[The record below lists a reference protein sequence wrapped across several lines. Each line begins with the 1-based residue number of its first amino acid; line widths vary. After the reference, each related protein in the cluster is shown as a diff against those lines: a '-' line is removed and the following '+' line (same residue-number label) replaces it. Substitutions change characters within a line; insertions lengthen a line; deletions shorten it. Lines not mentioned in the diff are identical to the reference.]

1 MKNTFIYL
9 IITTF
14 VLLSCSKKEIF
25 KDKIKLKEHKPIS
38 LNVYDF
44 MLVIHDQSF
53 SMPEYLGFEKK
64 FLTEKLTEWG
74 NKKFKVSG
82 ERNSLSLII
91 KNFSLEKKNIEK
103 YKGLKKIFFSEE
115 RVEYNLNLEL
125 SLKFIDSKTAANTLN
140 LSGNISFFIDDSH
153 SISQKRKFLL
163 ASYNE
168 LINKIDKR
176 LEYELDKEIFSK
188 FRTTL

>member
-14 VLLSCSKKEIF
+14 LLLSCSNKEVL
-25 KDKIKLKEHKPIS
+25 KDKTKLKEYKTIS

-44 MLVIHDQSF
+44 MLVIDNQSF
-53 SMPEYLGFEKK
+53 SMPDYLGFEKN
-64 FLTEKLTEWG
+64 FLIEQLTEWG

-82 ERNSLSLII
+82 ESNSLSLII
-91 KNFSLEKKNIEK
+91 KNFSLEKKNIKK

-125 SLKFIDSKTAANTLN
+125 SLRFLDNLTTTSTLN

-153 SISQKRKFLL
+153 TISQKRKFLL
-163 ASYNE
+163 TSYYE

-176 LEYELDKEIFSK
+176 LEYELDKETFSK
-188 FRTTL
+188 FRATL

>member
-1 MKNTFIYL
+1 MKKAFIYL
-9 IITTF
+9 IITSF
-14 VLLSCSKKEIF
+14 LLISCSNKEVF
-25 KDKIKLKEHKPIS
+25 KEKTKLKEHKTIS

-44 MLVIHDQSF
+44 MLVIDSESF
-53 SMPEYLGFEKK
+53 SMPDYLGFETN
-64 FLTEKLTEWG
+64 FLIEQLTEWG

-91 KNFSLEKKNIEK
+91 RKFSLEKKNIKK

-115 RVEYNLNLEL
+115 RVEYNLNLQL
-125 SLKFIDSKTAANTLN
+125 SLKFIDNKTTANTLN
-140 LSGNISFFIDDSH
+140 LSGNISFMIDDSH